1 MLFPLA
7 LIAIVVNS
15 RIKFEPLNVDV
26 ESEKSSTHVPFGST
40 KIEIDGIAYNSTLH
54 TLTRTG
60 TKING
65 QVFGQVY
72 DTNGN
77 AAFLHW
83 AADYSGIL
91 EKDGRLWMLTHF
103 EAHIGMLYLSE
114 LRQNQTSGALS
125 IISTRPLIPSQ
136 LVHPD
141 FKFISNPCS
150 GSVTPWKSFLSSQEF
165 PFDPKWFHKKD
176 ITSEFICTNYFL
188 GANWDFYPHKDFN
201 SSLWRFFN
209 KTCDH
214 HKSAEE
220 IKEEF
225 YENYGSYYWRG
236 VIIETEILLN
246 GTARIVPHFSM
257 GRISAERPLVM
268 PDGKTVYITEDFY
281 TQGFYKFVADN
292 PGDLSAG
299 TLYAAKFSTI
309 NGQDDLLN
317 AELTV
322 DWIDLGHAT
331 DSQFDY
337 DSFSSFNTS
346 TWFDVAFPDDAGDC
360 PSGFRPFLMNNFET
374 DMTECI
380 KLKAYANRTIAS
392 RLETQRYA
400 AWLNAT
406 QEMSKT
412 EGLAFNSDL
421 KDRIYLGVSSVYKG
435 MLDNVHHCDEKGACP
450 ANSSW
455 DFGGPNDI
463 RLAENLRGCVMEMLL
478 DTSFSGNIMRALVC
492 GKAGSFN
499 RVDNVGYV
507 HGHKAIILSEDTE
520 SRPGPSNYAWLHDLK
535 SKETMP
541 ILQGV
546 NHAEIAN
553 GYTYAFGDFTYL
565 LFTVQH
571 PYQFDQTLPSE
582 CDSQGTKPECG
593 EYTGTADWI
602 VYYQWPPDSG
612 SNSAGEDHDTSP
624 VPLSLEAGL
633 ISLIGLFVLMC
644 CFVSHA
650 KRTTKNEIKLQ
661 TDNYKYSLIED

>member
-1 MLFPLA
+1 MLLL
-7 LIAIVVNS
+7 LIFTAHVVNS
-15 RIKFEPLNVDV
+15 KIKFEPLKVDV
-26 ESEKSSTHVPFGST
+26 ESEKSSTHFPIGST
-40 KIEIDGIAYNSTLH
+40 KIEIDGVAYNTTLH

-60 TKING
+60 TKINR
-65 QVFGQVY
+65 QIFGQVY

-77 AAFLHW
+77 SAFLHW

-103 EAHIGMLYLSE
+103 EAQVGMLYLSE
-114 LRQNQTSGALS
+114 LRHNQTSGALS
-125 IISTRPLIPSQ
+125 IISTRPLIPSE

-150 GSVTPWKSFLSSQEF
+150 GSITPWKSFLSSQEF
-165 PFDPKWFHKKD
+165 PFDPKWFHKKS

-188 GANWDFYPHKDFN
+188 GAKMDFYPHQDFN

-209 KTCDH
+209 KTCDY
-214 HKSAEE
+214 HKPVEE
-220 IKEEF
+220 IKKEF
-225 YENYGSYYWRG
+225 YENYGSPYWRG
-236 VIIETEILLN
+236 VILETEILVN
-246 GTARIVPHFSM
+246 GTARIIPHFSM

-268 PDGKTVYITEDFY
+268 PDAKTVYITEDFY

-299 TLYAAKFSTI
+299 TLYAAKFTTI
-309 NGQDDLLN
+309 NGQKDLLN
-317 AELTV
+317 AELSV
-322 DWIDLGHAT
+322 DWINLGHAMN
-331 DSQFDY
+331 SQFDY
-337 DSFSSFNTS
+337 DSFSSLNTS
-346 TWFDVAFPDDAGDC
+346 SWFHVTSPNDEGDC
-360 PSGFRPFLMNNFET
+360 PSGFRPFLMNNFES

-380 KLKAYANRTIAS
+380 KLKQYANHTIAS

-421 KDRIYLGVSSVYKG
+421 KDRIYLGISRVYRG
-435 MLDNVHHCDEKGACP
+435 MANDVRHCNEDQICP
-450 ANSSW
+450 SNSSW

-463 RLAENLRGCVMEMLL
+463 RLEENLRGCVMEMLL
-478 DTSFSGNIMRALVC
+478 DKSFSGNSMRTLAC

-499 RVDNVGYV
+499 GIDNVGYL
-507 HGHKAIILSEDTE
+507 HGHEAIILSEDT
-520 SRPGPSNYAWLHDLK
+520 STRPGPSNYAWIYDVK
-535 SKETMP
+535 SKETTP

-553 GYTYAFGDFTYL
+553 GYTYVLGDFTYL
-565 LFTVQH
+565 VFTVQH
-571 PYQFDQTLPSE
+571 PYQYDPTLPSE
-582 CDSQGTKPECG
+582 CDPQGTKPDCG

-602 VYYQWPPDSG
+602 VYYQWPP
-612 SNSAGEDHDTSP
+612 NSEYNSENDDHVTSP
-624 VPLSLEAGL
+624 VPLSLESGL
-633 ISLIGLFVLMC
+633 IAMVGLFVLLC
-644 CFVSHA
+644 CFVSHT
-650 KRTTKNEIKLQ
+650 KRSTKNEVKLQ